1 MNLATG
7 RFQPMARGSRDLSCV
22 LYRLGNSCW
31 SLWLLDD
38 LLLFLIDDLLLLLD
52 NLLFLLFDDLILVQ
66 RPFLLLILC
75 TETFPGFTV
84 NLVLIVFYLCGDLVV
99 VIGLVRLPH
108 VVSRLICLLLI
119 FNCLVFIPF
128 AIQGLGKPSN
138 DNCLDRLD
146 LLLDLFHSPIFQ
158 LHHLQKLL
166 PM

>member
-38 LLLFLIDDLLLLLD
+38 LLLFLIDNLHLLLD
-52 NLLFLLFDDLILVQ
+52 NLLLLFDDLILVQ

-84 NLVLIVFYLCGDLVV
+84 NLVLIVFDLCGDLVIV
-99 VIGLVRLPH
+99 SLIRFSH
-108 VVSRLICLLLI
+108 VVSRLIGLLLI
-119 FNCLVFIPF
+119 FNSLVFIPF
-128 AIQGLGKPSN
+128 AIQGLGKPSD
-138 DNCLDRLD
+138 DNCLD
-146 LLLDLFHSPIFQ
+146 
-158 LHHLQKLL
+158 
-166 PM
+166 